1 MMRLLI
7 VLLLF
12 LAPGSLF
19 AADDPNIAPKMTE
32 QIRKQNSDLNIDAIR
47 RTPVSGIYEITI
59 GANIYYVDHS
69 GKYLFS
75 GHLFDTTKKTDLTA
89 ARLQEINKVEWSVL
103 PLDMAIASGDADGVE
118 MAVFTDPD
126 CPYCRK
132 LEESLKELK
141 GVKVYTF
148 LLPLTQLHP
157 DARRKSEAIWCAKD
171 RHAALA
177 QVMLK
182 GKPITGGGCKT
193 PLNDIAMLAAS
204 LNIQGTP
211 TIIAK
216 DGRKLS
222 GSMPAEQLKAWLTGK

>member
-7 VLLLF
+7 ILMLL

-32 QIRKQNSDLNIDAIR
+32 QIRKQNSDLNIDAIW

-69 GKYLFS
+69 GKHLFS

-89 ARLQEINKVEWSVL
+89 ARLQQINKIEWSVL
-103 PLDMAIASGDADGVE
+103 PLEKAIVSGDVDGIE

-132 LEESLKELK
+132 LEESLNELK

-157 DARRKSEAIWCAKD
+157 DAKRKSEAIWCAED
-171 RHAALA
+171 RHAALT
-177 QVMLK
+177 QVMLT

-222 GSMPAEQLKAWLTGK
+222 GSMPAGQLKAWLTGR

>member
-7 VLLLF
+7 ILLLF

-59 GANIYYVDHS
+59 GANIYYVDRS
-69 GKYLFS
+69 GKHLFS

-89 ARLQEINKVEWSVL
+89 ARLQEINKIEWGVL
-103 PLDMAIASGDADGVE
+103 PLDMAIISGDTDGVE

-157 DARRKSEAIWCAKD
+157 DAKRKSEAIWCAKD
-171 RHAALA
+171 RHAALT

-182 GKPITGGGCKT
+182 GKPITGGGCET

-211 TIIAK
+211 TIISK

-222 GSMPAEQLKAWLTGK
+222 GSMPAGQLKAWLTGK

>member
-1 MMRLLI
+1 MMRVLIILMLL
-7 VLLLF
+7 

-19 AADDPNIAPKMTE
+19 AADDPNIAPRMAE
-32 QIRKQNSDLNIDAIR
+32 QIRLQNSDLNIDAIR
-47 RTPVSGIYEITI
+47 RTPVSGIYEIAI

-89 ARLQEINKVEWSVL
+89 ARLQEINKIDWSVL
-103 PLDMAIASGDADGVE
+103 PLDKAVISGDDDGVE

-132 LEESLKELK
+132 FEENLKGMK

-171 RHAALA
+171 QHAAL
-177 QVMLK
+177 QSVMLDDK
-182 GKPITGGGCKT
+182 AISGGGCAT
-193 PLNDIAMLAAS
+193 PLDEIAALAAG
-204 LNIQGTP
+204 LNISGTP
-211 TIIAK
+211 TLVSR
-216 DGRKLS
+216 DGRKLA
-222 GSMPAEQLKAWLTGK
+222 GMLPAEQLKVWLAGK